1 MIATEVAIE
10 IHIVDLSFLGE
21 LIINCLSHF
30 FIVDLAISGIFLH
43 PLDGLI
49 ELILEHLDGIK
60 RVSEHK
66 LSKTR
71 VELSQ
76 LVHVDGESVLSA
88 YDSSDFLLTLLVIQ
102 KVLHHLLHLQLFSI
116 GLHQTSNWVYL
127 T

>member
-1 MIATEVAIE
+1 MIATEIAIE

-21 LIINCLSHF
+21 LIINCLCHF
-30 FIVDLAISGIFLH
+30 FIVDFAIGCIFLH
-43 PLDGLI
+43 PFDSLI
-49 ELILEHLDGIK
+49 ELILEHLDRVK
-60 RVSEHK
+60 RVSKNK

-76 LVHVDGESVLSA
+76 LIHVDSESVLPA
-88 YDSSDFLLTLLVIQ
+88 YDTSDLLLTLLVIQ
-102 KVLHHLLHLQLFSI
+102 KVLHHLLHLQLLCI

>member
-21 LIINCLSHF
+21 LIINCLCHF
-30 FIVDLAISGIFLH
+30 FIVDLAISSIFLH

-49 ELILEHLDGIK
+49 ELILEHLDSIK

-88 YDSSDFLLTLLVIQ
+88 NDAPDFLLTLLVIQ
-102 KVLHHLLHLQLFSI
+102 KVLHHLLHLKLLSI

>member
-1 MIATEVAIE
+1 MVATEVAIE

-21 LIINCLSHF
+21 LIINCLCHF
-30 FIVDLAISGIFLH
+30 FIVDLAISSIFLH

-49 ELILEHLDGIK
+49 ELILEHLDSIK

-88 YDSSDFLLTLLVIQ
+88 NDTSDFLLTLLVIQ
-102 KVLHHLLHLQLFSI
+102 KVLHHLLHLQLLSI

>member
-1 MIATEVAIE
+1 MIATEIAIE
-10 IHIVDLSFLGE
+10 IHIVYLSFLWK
-21 LIINCLSHF
+21 LIIDCLSHF
-30 FIVDLAISGIFLH
+30 FIVDLAIGCIFLH

-49 ELILEHLDGIK
+49 ELILEHLDSIE

-66 LSKTR
+66 LSKTG

-76 LVHVDGESVLSA
+76 LVHVDSESVLSA
-88 YDSSDFLLTLLVIQ
+88 DDASDLLLTLLVIQ
-102 KVLHHLLHLQLFSI
+102 KVLHHLLHLKLLGV

>member
-1 MIATEVAIE
+1 MIATEIAIE
-10 IHIVDLSFLGE
+10 IHIVYLSFLWK

-30 FIVDLAISGIFLH
+30 FIVDLSIGSIFLH
-43 PLDGLI
+43 PLNGLI
-49 ELILEHLDGIK
+49 ELVLEHLDCIE

-76 LVHVDGESVLSA
+76 LVHVDSESVLSA
-88 YDSSDFLLTLLVIQ
+88 DDAPDLLLTLLVIQ
-102 KVLHHLLHLQLFSI
+102 KVLHHLLHLQLFGI
-116 GLHQTSNWVYL
+116 RLHQTTNWVYL

>member
-1 MIATEVAIE
+1 MIAPKVSIKV
-10 IHIVDLSFLGE
+10 HVVNLSFLGE
-21 LIINCLSHF
+21 LIINSLSLLF
-30 FIVDLAISGIFLH
+30 MVDFSICSILLH

-49 ELILEHLDGIK
+49 ELILEHLDCIE

-66 LSKTR
+66 LSKTG

-76 LVHVDGESVLSA
+76 LVHVDSESVLSA
-88 YDSSDFLLTLLVIQ
+88 DDASDLLLTLLVIQ
-102 KVLHHLLHLQLFSI
+102 KVLHHLLHLKLLGI

>member
-1 MIATEVAIE
+1 MVATEVAIE

-21 LIINCLSHF
+21 LIINCLCHF
-30 FIVDLAISGIFLH
+30 FIVDLAISSIFLH

-49 ELILEHLDGIK
+49 ELILEHLDSIE

-76 LVHVDGESVLSA
+76 LVHVDSESVLSA
-88 YDSSDFLLTLLVIQ
+88 NDTSDFLLTFLVIQ
-102 KVLHHLLHLQLFSI
+102 KVLHHLLHLELLSI

>member
-30 FIVDLAISGIFLH
+30 LIVDLAISSIFLH

-49 ELILEHLDGIK
+49 ELILEHLDGIE

-88 YDSSDFLLTLLVIQ
+88 NDTSDFLLTLLVIQ
-102 KVLHHLLHLQLFSI
+102 KVLHHLLHLQLLSI

>member
-1 MIATEVAIE
+1 MVATEVAIE

-21 LIINCLSHF
+21 LIINCLCHF
-30 FIVDLAISGIFLH
+30 FIVDLAISSIFLH

-88 YDSSDFLLTLLVIQ
+88 NDTSDFFLTLLVIQ
-102 KVLHHLLHLQLFSI
+102 KVLHHLLHLQLLCI
-116 GLHQTSNWVYL
+116 GLHQTANRVYL